1 LRRIIGGSIT
11 NNALKKFQGTFQK
24 YSMEL
29 MDAIGKVA
37 QENDGVVDMTDWFHR
52 LSLDVQPLKTT
63 MVTDRLRAR
72 LHSDRVSKP

>member
-1 LRRIIGGSIT
+1 
-11 NNALKKFQGTFQK
+11 
-24 YSMEL
+24 MEL